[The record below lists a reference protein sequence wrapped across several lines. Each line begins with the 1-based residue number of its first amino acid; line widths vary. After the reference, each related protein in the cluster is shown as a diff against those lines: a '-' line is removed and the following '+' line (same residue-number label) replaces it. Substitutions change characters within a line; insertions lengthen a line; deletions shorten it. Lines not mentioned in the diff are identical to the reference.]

1 MKRLE
6 FPKTSAV
13 SSIFVIIIKNKG
25 DVNMDIENLNTWL
38 ELLRSVLFLIV
49 IIQIFKRNKKEDK
62 KQ

>member
-1 MKRLE
+1 
-6 FPKTSAV
+6 
-13 SSIFVIIIKNKG
+13 
-25 DVNMDIENLNTWL
+25 MDIENLNTWL